1 MIDIIYL
8 DRDRTYVSRA
18 IAVKIDL
25 DMNASQS
32 V

>member
-1 MIDIIYL
+1 MVNIIYL
-8 DRDRTYVSRA
+8 VRDREYVSRA

-32 V
+32 L

>member
-8 DRDRTYVSRA
+8 VRDREYVSSA

-32 V
+32 L